1 MPVLCNQLR
10 SRLGVVKLLG
20 VFHDQD
26 VQEAG
31 VELVGADAAAAT
43 GAAAGWVTSFL
54 WNRSLT
60 IAGGTSEI
68 QRNVIGERLLGLP
81 RDG

>member
-1 MPVLCNQLR
+1 
-10 SRLGVVKLLG
+10 SVVKLLG
-20 VFHDQD
+20 VIHDQD
-26 VQEAG
+26 VQE
-31 VELVGADAAAAT
+31 VGMALLGSAAASMT
-43 GAAAGWVTSFL
+43 PDAAGWVTSFL

-81 RDG
+81 RDP